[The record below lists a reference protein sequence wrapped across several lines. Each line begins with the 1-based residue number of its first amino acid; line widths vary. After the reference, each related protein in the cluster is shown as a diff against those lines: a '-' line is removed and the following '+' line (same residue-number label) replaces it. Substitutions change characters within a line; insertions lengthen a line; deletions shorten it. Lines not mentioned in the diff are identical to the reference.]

1 MSKVFSA
8 LLARRFA
15 PLNFSSVPGFPHP
28 VPNMSEWGDFLP
40 IFKESKEDN
49 PAEHL
54 IKFHE
59 CMDLLDLQHE
69 EHEDVHVFIVW

>member
-1 MSKVFSA
+1 MSKAFAA

-15 PLNFSSVPGFPHP
+15 PFNFSAVPGFPHP
-28 VPNMSEWGDFLP
+28 VPSIDVWGDHLP
-40 IFKESKEDN
+40 KFAEKKDDN

-54 IKFHE
+54 LKFHE

-69 EHEDVHVFIVW
+69 DVHVFIVW